1 MHKLVLMVCIFSSDI
16 IEEPKNS
23 LPLLRYL
30 YHGNGSICKSIIFYN
45 SFTIS
50 LRFVSL
56 RAKYVRMPVTLKLFD
71 IENIKQCLFIAF
83 QLDQILCRYFAL
95 HLLISLFPSFLK
107 CYNEYYKVMFF

>member
-30 YHGNGSICKSIIFYN
+30 YHGNGSIYKSIIFYN
-45 SFTIS
+45 SFTIR

-56 RAKYVRMPVTLKLFD
+56 RAKYVRMPFTLKLFD
-71 IENIKQCLFIAF
+71 IENIKQCLFIVF
-83 QLDQILCRYFAL
+83 QLDQNTLQVFCFTLVDIF
-95 HLLISLFPSFLK
+95 IS
-107 CYNEYYKVMFF
+107 